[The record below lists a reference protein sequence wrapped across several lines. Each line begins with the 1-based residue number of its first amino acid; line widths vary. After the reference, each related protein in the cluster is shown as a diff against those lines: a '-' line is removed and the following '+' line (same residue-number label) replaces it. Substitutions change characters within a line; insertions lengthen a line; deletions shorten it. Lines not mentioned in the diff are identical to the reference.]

1 MIEIKVKSN
10 DVGIR
15 LDNFLLK
22 LNIGLTKP
30 LIYKLI
36 RKKNI
41 KINNKKTTFN
51 YHLELDDNISIF
63 YHINNSE
70 KSNFDFMKA
79 NKLDDIVYEDKNII
93 IVNKPV
99 GLLCHDDEHQT
110 TSDTLIN
117 RIKKYL
123 VEKGEYDYQNENQFG
138 ENFIMSL

>member
-51 YHLELDDNISIF
+51 YHL
-63 YHINNSE
+63 
-70 KSNFDFMKA
+70 
-79 NKLDDIVYEDKNII
+79 
-93 IVNKPV
+93 
-99 GLLCHDDEHQT
+99 
-110 TSDTLIN
+110 
-117 RIKKYL
+117 
-123 VEKGEYDYQNENQFG
+123 
-138 ENFIMSL
+138 